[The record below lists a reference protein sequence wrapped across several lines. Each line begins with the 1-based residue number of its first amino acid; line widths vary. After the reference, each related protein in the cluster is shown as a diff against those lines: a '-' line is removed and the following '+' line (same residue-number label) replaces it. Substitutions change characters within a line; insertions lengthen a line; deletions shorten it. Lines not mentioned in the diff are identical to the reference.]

1 MSKQLKIGVI
11 GTGGIWVAHARNLSL
26 LNDDGSENRI
36 VAVCELDDE
45 RREQAA
51 STLGARGY
59 AGIDEMLQDES
70 ELDALI
76 ACTPPTVR
84 RQIVEAAAP
93 RNLPV
98 FLEKPPAANLDDARE
113 IVRIVRARNLP
124 VVVGFMYRYLP
135 AVERLKELVG
145 DQTISLVQSSFM
157 CPAATQ
163 WKLPGWFYIK
173 ERSGGHVID
182 QAVHVMD
189 LVRYIAGDIT
199 QVHTFG
205 NNVVCPKSEEFTI
218 EDASSTNLRF
228 ESGAT
233 GTHIHS
239 WSHSEFIG
247 LVTVIGKDFR
257 LTLHLDSQL
266 SGFVG
271 DEKIE
276 ESFPAPPEGASH
288 HYEEMRAFLR
298 AVSTQQFH
306 ALRSPYPDAAKSL
319 ATVIAM
325 NRSIDAGQCEN
336 VELDFN

>member
-1 MSKQLKIGVI
+1 MSKKVKLGAV
-11 GTGGIWVAHARNLSL
+11 GTGGIWATHARNLAL
-26 LNDDGSENRI
+26 LNENGNENQV
-36 VAVCELDDE
+36 VAVCEVNDE
-45 RREQAA
+45 RRAQAA

-59 AGIDEMLQDES
+59 ATIDEMLQGEA
-70 ELDALI
+70 ELDGLI

-93 RNLPV
+93 RKLPV
-98 FLEKPPAANLDDARE
+98 FLEKPPAANIEDAAE
-113 IVRIVRARNLP
+113 IVRIVRDADLP

-135 AVERLKELVG
+135 AVSRLKELIG
-145 DQTISLVQSSFM
+145 EQPISLVQSSFF
-157 CPAATQ
+157 CPAATV

-173 ERSGGHVID
+173 ERSGGHVLD

-205 NNVVCPKSEEFTI
+205 NNVICPKNDEFTI

-228 ESGAT
+228 ASGAS
-233 GTHIHS
+233 GTHVHS
-239 WSHSEFIG
+239 WSHREFTG
-247 LVTVIGKDFR
+247 FMTVIGKEFR

-271 DEKIE
+271 EEKID

-288 HYEEMRAFLR
+288 HYDEMGAFLEAIR
-298 AVSTQQFH
+298 SGEFQ
-306 ALRSPYPDAAKSL
+306 ALRSPFPDAAKSL
-319 ATVIAM
+319 ATVLAM
-325 NRSIDAGQCEN
+325 NKSIESGR
-336 VELDFN
+336 VEDVQLDF